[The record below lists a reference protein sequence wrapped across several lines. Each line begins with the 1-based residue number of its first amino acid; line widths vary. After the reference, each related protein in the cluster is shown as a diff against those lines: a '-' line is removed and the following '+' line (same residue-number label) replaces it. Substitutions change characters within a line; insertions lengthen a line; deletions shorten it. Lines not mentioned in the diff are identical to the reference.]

1 MTFAEYLK
9 TERKRLRLSQAELA
23 ALLDVSPRAVWK
35 WETGEGEPLAL
46 TQEGAKARLKKAKP
60 KKKQ

>member
-1 MTFAEYLK
+1 
-9 TERKRLRLSQAELA
+9 
-23 ALLDVSPRAVWK
+23 VRARANI
-35 WETGEGEPLAL
+35 EPLAL